1 MQTNLLDLADY
12 DLITDTEVLVT
23 LLAITLHHVGDNWE
37 GQTFTPNGFKR
48 AMLGTELIKAA
59 LADEFLH
66 RGNEVYNICGTND

>member
-1 MQTNLLDLADY
+1 MQTNLLDLADHA
-12 DLITDTEVLVT
+12 LIADAEVLMALCVI
-23 LLAITLHHVGDNWE
+23 AMQYVGDHWE
-37 GQTFTPNGFKR
+37 GQTFTLDGFKR